1 MEDRMM
7 EITVM
12 EWNKDK
18 IMKINEGSLR
28 DHQDNIK

>member
-28 DHQDNIK
+28 DH